1 MSNNTIKSVGLF
13 GTCGASTWRRGF
25 VAVFEEAGVEYFNPQ
40 VDDWTPELASVE
52 ARHLAGD
59 AIVVMSVTGETTGA
73 ASLVEAGL
81 MVARA
86 IMEPDKS
93 FVLYVEPEAHPT
105 LEGAKDSNR
114 ARRLLLEHLQHF
126 GEVKNL
132 HIVHSFQEMLELTL
146 QLWEEL
152 EA

>member
-1 MSNNTIKSVGLF
+1 MSNSIKAIGLF
-13 GTCGASTWRRGF
+13 GTCGSSTWRAPF
-25 VAVFEEAGVEYFNPQ
+25 IEAFEAEGIEYFNPQ

-59 AIVVMSVTGETTGA
+59 AIITMVVTGETTGS

-86 IMEPDKS
+86 ILEPKKR
-93 FVLYVEPEAHPT
+93 FILLVEPEADPS

-114 ARRLLLEHLQHF
+114 ARRLLAEHLAHF
-126 GEVKNL
+126 LEVKNL
-132 HIVHSFQEMLELTL
+132 HVVSSLDHALGLTL

-152 EA
+152 EG

>member
-1 MSNNTIKSVGLF
+1 MLNNIKTVGLF
-13 GTCGASTWRRGF
+13 GTCGASTWRVGF
-25 VAVFEEAGVEYFNPQ
+25 VATFEELGVSYFNPQ
-40 VDDWTPELASVE
+40 VDDWRPELAAIE

-59 AIVVMSVTGETTGA
+59 AIVLMAVTGETTGA

-93 FVLYVEPEAHPT
+93 FVLYVEPEADAS
-105 LEGAKDSNR
+105 LEGVKDSNR
-114 ARRLLLEHLQHF
+114 ARRLLLEHLGHF
-126 GEVKNL
+126 EEVDNL
-132 HIVHSFQEMLELTL
+132 RVVNSFQEMLELTL
-146 QLWEEL
+146 QLWKEL